1 MALLNNTK
9 AALLNSL
16 LSGETIKV
24 GLLDSSAN
32 YTVDP
37 DADAFVGDLP
47 TGSEPTDASYSRQ
60 ALTNVS
66 ILQDNTNDRAVFDAD
81 DAVFTSLSTSNDIEA
96 VFVYREVGGDE
107 TTPGDDELIAVFDD
121 DSGDGGGI
129 ADLPKA
135 TNGSDFE
142 IQFGADGILEL
153 V

>member
-9 AALLNSL
+9 VALLNNL

-32 YTVDP
+32 YSVDP
-37 DADAFVGDLP
+37 DADAYVGDLP

-60 ALTNVS
+60 TLSNVS
-66 ILQDNTNDRAVFDAD
+66 ISQDNANDRGVFDAD
-81 DAVFTSLSTSNDIEA
+81 DAVFQSLSTSNDIEA
-96 VFVYREVGGDE
+96 VFVYRQAGTDDS
-107 TTPGDDELIAVFDD
+107 TPADDEVIAVFDD
-121 DSGDGGGI
+121 DSGDGGGL